1 MPSAK
6 DAPPPLSRLELFA
19 YGIGGLG
26 WASSYMMVGI
36 LLVYFYIPPTTVGS
50 GTGCVGLK
58 DDEPLNIS
66 SSISSNATLETIFPI
81 YVPQVTFAHVL
92 NTIVILSA
100 VGRLWDAVT
109 DPCVANF
116 SDRLR
121 WKRGRR
127 IPMMAMGGL
136 PTALFAA
143 LLFFPIVPY
152 ESGWNVMWLAIVQLL
167 FYLSLTAYCTP
178 FFALVP
184 EFGHTEAQRLDLSM
198 ACSMSFALGSVLA
211 ATVSSIG
218 AGFESNVAGLQF
230 GVIIVSVV
238 NALLMYVPILA
249 IDERRHV
256 HAPSDSASLLAGM
269 RHCAGNRHFRAYVM
283 ADLAFFY
290 ASAMIQTALPFYLT
304 VLLCEPNML
313 TPVVGA
319 LVLTSLL
326 WYYPVA
332 LLARRFGKK
341 RLVLLAM
348 LILAIV
354 FIAVSFLGQPLLP
367 VPPMVQLFGGLAVIS
382 VPLSALGMLPN
393 ACLADIVVHDAL
405 RTGQS
410 NEGMFFAARTFLQKI
425 GMTLG
430 IMTFASLTNFGNSS
444 GVAWQDD
451 LGVRLSGPACCG
463 VFLLAM
469 VCFSFYD
476 EKTLQKET
484 NAMMEEKGLSNGS
497 SAAGRVAPMALDA

>member
-66 SSISSNATLETIFPI
+66 SSISINATLETIFPI

-167 FYLSLTAYCTP
+167 S
-178 FFALVP
+178 
-184 EFGHTEAQRLDLSM
+184 Q
-198 ACSMSFALGSVLA
+198 
-211 ATVSSIG
+211 
-218 AGFESNVAGLQF
+218 
-230 GVIIVSVV
+230 
-238 NALLMYVPILA
+238 
-249 IDERRHV
+249 
-256 HAPSDSASLLAGM
+256 
-269 RHCAGNRHFRAYVM
+269 
-283 ADLAFFY
+283 
-290 ASAMIQTALPFYLT
+290 
-304 VLLCEPNML
+304 
-313 TPVVGA
+313 
-319 LVLTSLL
+319 
-326 WYYPVA
+326 
-332 LLARRFGKK
+332 
-341 RLVLLAM
+341 
-348 LILAIV
+348 
-354 FIAVSFLGQPLLP
+354 
-367 VPPMVQLFGGLAVIS
+367 AVI
-382 VPLSALGMLPN
+382 
-393 ACLADIVVHDAL
+393 
-405 RTGQS
+405 RQ
-410 NEGMFFAARTFLQKI
+410 
-425 GMTLG
+425 
-430 IMTFASLTNFGNSS
+430 
-444 GVAWQDD
+444 
-451 LGVRLSGPACCG
+451 
-463 VFLLAM
+463 
-469 VCFSFYD
+469 
-476 EKTLQKET
+476 
-484 NAMMEEKGLSNGS
+484 
-497 SAAGRVAPMALDA
+497 